1 MARIFGMAHLT
12 TRVNLSFHFRPIALS
27 DQLFLRL
34 TSIEDSAPNPP
45 ALEPPLLP
53 WFQPSRIT
61 AYFRSFFMMMWT
73 APATTLS
80 LVQRSY
86 NLYRKRFYRI
96 APPLSIALHEEKIR
110 AAFRRLQTLREYAL
124 MRPIILAK
132 ELLNRAPEDEK
143 AFNYFREYLSKDT
156 TLGETLE
163 LLHRVRPQ
171 QSCRELLASVDL
183 EQVFYYQMLHKM
195 EQAFNNHKSRLL
207 VGQRIGRA
215 LITNEPQESQLMN
228 SRQQTLEQYRILTEQ
243 LEKAHQELTAELYP
257 RLSEIYK
264 ISEPAAFAALEKI
277 VSDDSKV
284 FSGRIL
290 ILETDESILGKNKL
304 LPVRSI
310 FIQQCPGQYRFY
322 NSINAS
328 EGFYVYSNKETF
340 LTALRQQLLTLGS
353 EVQIQF
359 SI

>member
-1 MARIFGMAHLT
+1 MAHFPSPKNPT
-12 TRVNLSFHFRPIALS
+12 FHFRPFAFS
-27 DQLFLRL
+27 SEMFLRL
-34 TSIEDSAPNPP
+34 TSIEDPPPNPP
-45 ALEPPLLP
+45 DKDPPSSP
-53 WFQPSRIT
+53 WFQPSRIA
-61 AYFRSFFMMMWT
+61 AYFRVFLTTLWT
-73 APATTLS
+73 APATTL
-80 LVQRSY
+80 LFFKRTY
-86 NLYRKRFYRI
+86 KLYRKRYYCI
-96 APPLSIALHEEKIR
+96 APNISLHEEKIR
-110 AAFRRLQTLREYAL
+110 AAFKRLQILREYAL
-124 MRPIILAK
+124 MHPIILAK

-156 TLGETLE
+156 TLGETFE
-163 LLHRVRPQ
+163 LLHRVHPQ
-171 QSCRELLASVDL
+171 QSCRELLTSVDL

-195 EQAFNNHKSRLL
+195 EQAFNNHKSYLRI
-207 VGQRIGRA
+207 GQRIGRA
-215 LITNEPQESQLMN
+215 LLADADEAQELIK
-228 SRQQTLEQYRILTEQ
+228 SRQKTLEQHRLLIEQ

-264 ISEPAAFAALEKI
+264 ISEPGAFAALEKI
-277 VSDDSKV
+277 VSDDAKV

-290 ILETDESILGKNKL
+290 ILEMDESILGKNKL
-304 LPVRSI
+304 LPARSI

-340 LTALRQQLLTLGS
+340 LISLRQQLLALGP